1 MFGLRRNQWLQ
12 LKKARIRVGGAK
24 RGQPTKDLNTYI
36 LQEPIFQIPKQK
48 LLPSQSSTWSP
59 CTYHSFPVVGCYD
72 KPAFQK
78 LDVWLF
84 CRKYFKENKIFIKQ
98 IKHDILFSYS
108 PPPRWGR
115 TQERVIMLTMNMSL
129 TPFAREL
136 RKNSTDAENMLWYH
150 LRAKQLRDL
159 KFRRQQP
166 IGNYIVD
173 FVCFSKKIVIELDG
187 SQHDLKKI
195 KQKDKKRD
203 RWLKNQG
210 FKVLRFWN
218 NDVLENTDGVLE
230 VIWETCGE

>member
-1 MFGLRRNQWLQ
+1 
-12 LKKARIRVGGAK
+12 
-24 RGQPTKDLNTYI
+24 
-36 LQEPIFQIPKQK
+36 
-48 LLPSQSSTWSP
+48 
-59 CTYHSFPVVGCYD
+59 
-72 KPAFQK
+72 
-78 LDVWLF
+78 
-84 CRKYFKENKIFIKQ
+84 
-98 IKHDILFSYS
+98 
-108 PPPRWGR
+108 
-115 TQERVIMLTMNMSL
+115 MSL